1 MISAGYRAFLTA
13 VRDEPGVRY
22 HTSDHDFGTHAVTFR
37 TRTCWGQPMPE
48 VIDLVHNS
56 RIDSSPVPLGR
67 GASMTFLHAD
77 AHHSSMNEN
86 SIVVR
91 LDLGD
96 IRILLTGDAEAGGR
110 SAPSNAPATSSIEG
124 TLIVCCAGDLAA
136 DVLVVGHHGSMTS
149 SRTAFLDAIGADTY
163 VVSSGPM
170 QYGSVVL
177 PDNVVITELE
187 SRGMVFRTDLDDTA
201 CATDTDKVG
210 PDNDDEAGGCD
221 NVRITITGGATV
233 VAEYVQP

>member
-1 MISAGYRAFLTA
+1 
-13 VRDEPGVRY
+13 
-22 HTSDHDFGTHAVTFR
+22 
-37 TRTCWGQPMPE
+37 MPE

-56 RIDSSPVPLGR
+56 RIDSNPVPLGQ
-67 GASMTFLHAD
+67 GASMMFLHA
-77 AHHSSMNEN
+77 ASHHSSMNEN

-96 IRILLTGDAEAGGR
+96 TRILLTGDAEAGGR
-110 SAPSNAPATSSIEG
+110 SAPSNAPATNSIEG
-124 TLIVCCAGDLAA
+124 TLIDCCAGDLAA

-177 PDNVVITELE
+177 PDDVVITELE

-210 PDNDDEAGGCD
+210 PDDDDEAGGCD

-233 VAEYVQP
+233 AAQYIRP